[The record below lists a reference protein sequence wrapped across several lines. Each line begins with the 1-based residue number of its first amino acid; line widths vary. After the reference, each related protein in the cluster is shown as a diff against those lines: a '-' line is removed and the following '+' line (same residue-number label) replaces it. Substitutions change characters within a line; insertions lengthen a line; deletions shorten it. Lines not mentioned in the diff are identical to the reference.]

1 MEVGNRIQSY
11 EETASRS
18 GPTFLLIKDHRYEP
32 KMKRRKIHTENLRR
46 RTLI

>member
-18 GPTFLLIKDHRYEP
+18 DLTFLLIKDHRYEP
-32 KMKRRKIHTENLRR
+32 KMKRWKIHTENLRR
-46 RTLI
+46 RALT